1 MLLFKQAIAIFISL
15 LFLSAC
21 QTLGPAEITQKAQT
35 QIDRIQIGKPTD
47 RRSQIFLRQLEDNL
61 NQNNALRDLSL
72 STSLSETSGSTL
84 SVKGKSSTL
93 AKTTMTVV
101 YSLKDRVSGE
111 VITDGTLEATATSGT
126 VSSYY
131 GQAQSRKF
139 ISERLSRTLSDRLA
153 QTLRLHFLIQD
164 KE

>member
-1 MLLFKQAIAIFISL
+1 MLLFKQAIAIFTSL

-47 RRSQIFLRQLEDNL
+47 RRSQIFLRHLEDNL
-61 NQNNALRDLSL
+61 NQNEALRDLAL
-72 STSLSETSGSTL
+72 STKLEVTSGSTL

-93 AKTTMTVV
+93 SKTKMTVT
-101 YSLKDRVSGE
+101 YSLYDRLSGE
-111 VITDGTLEATATSGT
+111 VVTKGTLSATATSGT

-131 GQAQSRKF
+131 GQAQSQKF
-139 ISERLSRTLSDRLA
+139 TSERLAITLADRLA
-153 QTLRLHFLIQD
+153 QTLRLHFLVKAD
-164 KE
+164 